1 MLLGAGVEHVFNLLT
16 SWMLPAAVLFG
27 LLMIVIIAATTRNAR
42 AIASSIVMVGV
53 SFILL
58 VFIKV
63 TTSQGEDSKFK
74 KLGQDFGNDLGGGSS
89 SGSHTPSPAPTPEV
103 TTSSAAP
110 APSNPPDLAWIGV
123 VFGVLGCII
132 LVLVIIAAIVWGV
145 RRFHQYRVRRR
156 EAEAER
162 VAALNKR
169 IEVLKGKP
177 YTAAP
182 EYTHTARKR
191 TVRL

>member
-1 MLLGAGVEHVFNLLT
+1 MLLGAGVEHVFDLLM

-27 LLMIVIIAATTRNAR
+27 LLMIVIVAATTRNIR

-53 SFILL
+53 SLILL

-63 TTSQGEDSKFK
+63 TTSEGEDSMARKMGDE
-74 KLGQDFGNDLGGGSS
+74 LGNNLGGGGSS
-89 SGSHTPSPAPTPEV
+89 GSRTPSPTPTPEV

-110 APSNPPDLAWIGV
+110 APSSPPDLSWIGV

-132 LVLVIIAAIVWGV
+132 LVLVIIAVMVWGV
-145 RRFHQYRVRRR
+145 RRFLRYRVRRR

>member
-1 MLLGAGVEHVFNLLT
+1 MLLGADEGHVFDLLM
-16 SWMLPAAVLFG
+16 SWMLPAVAVFG
-27 LLMIVIIAATTRNAR
+27 FLLVVMTAAVTRNVR
-42 AIASSIVMVGV
+42 AIVSSMVMVGV
-53 SFILL
+53 SLALAFF
-58 VFIKV
+58 VQS
-63 TTSQGEDSKFK
+63 TMRQGEDSKFK
-74 KLGQDFGNDLGGGSS
+74 KMGQDFGNDLGGSS
-89 SGSHTPSPAPTPEV
+89 SGSHTPSPTPTPEV

-110 APSNPPDLAWIGV
+110 APSSPPDLSWIGV

-145 RRFHQYRVRRR
+145 RRFHRYRVRRR

>member
-1 MLLGAGVEHVFNLLT
+1 MLLGAGVEHVFDLLM
-16 SWMLPAAVLFG
+16 SWMLPGAVLFG
-27 LLMIVIIAATTRNAR
+27 LLMIVIVAATTRNAR

-53 SFILL
+53 SLVLL
-58 VFIKV
+58 VFVKV
-63 TTSQGEDSKFK
+63 TTRDGKDSKIGK
-74 KLGQDFGNDLGGGSS
+74 MGNELGNDLGGGSS
-89 SGSHTPSPAPTPEV
+89 SGSPTPSPTQTPEV

-110 APSNPPDLAWIGV
+110 APSNPPDLSWVGV
-123 VFGVLGCII
+123 MFGVLGCII
-132 LVLVIIAAIVWGV
+132 LVLVIIALTVWGV
-145 RRFHQYRVRRR
+145 RRFLRYRVRRR

>member
-1 MLLGAGVEHVFNLLT
+1 MLLTDLGDMFDYMM
-16 SWMLPAAVLFG
+16 SWMLPIAAVFG
-27 LLMIVIIAATTRNAR
+27 LLMIVMVAATTRNVR
-42 AIASSIVMVGV
+42 AIVSSMVVVGV
-53 SFILL
+53 SLALAFFLQATARDG
-58 VFIKV
+58 K
-63 TTSQGEDSKFK
+63 DSKIGK
-74 KLGQDFGNDLGGGSS
+74 MGNELGNDLGGGSS
-89 SGSHTPSPAPTPEV
+89 SGSSTPSPTPTPEV

-110 APSNPPDLAWIGV
+110 APSNPPDLSWLGV

-132 LVLVIIAAIVWGV
+132 LVLVIIALTVWGV
-145 RRFHQYRVRRR
+145 RRFLRYRVRRR

>member
-1 MLLGAGVEHVFNLLT
+1 MLLGADEGHVFDLLM
-16 SWMLPAAVLFG
+16 SWMLPAVAVFG
-27 LLMIVIIAATTRNAR
+27 FLLVVMTAAVTRNVR
-42 AIASSIVMVGV
+42 AIVSSMVMVGV
-53 SFILL
+53 SLALAFF
-58 VFIKV
+58 VQS
-63 TTSQGEDSKFK
+63 TMRQGEDSKFK
-74 KLGQDFGNDLGGGSS
+74 KMGQDFGNDLGGGSS
-89 SGSHTPSPAPTPEV
+89 SGSHTPSPTPTPEV

-110 APSNPPDLAWIGV
+110 APSSPPDLSWIGV

-132 LVLVIIAAIVWGV
+132 LVLVIVAAIVWGV
-145 RRFHQYRVRRR
+145 RRFLRYRVRRR

>member
-1 MLLGAGVEHVFNLLT
+1 MLLGAGLEHVFDLMT
-16 SWMLPAAVLFG
+16 SWMLPAAAVFG
-27 LLMIVIIAATTRNAR
+27 LLMIVMVAAATRNAR
-42 AIASSIVMVGV
+42 AIASSVVVGGIGLALMVFLQ
-53 SFILL
+53 S
-58 VFIKV
+58 
-63 TTSQGEDSKFK
+63 TMRQGEDSKFK
-74 KLGQDFGNDLGGGSS
+74 KMGQDFGNDLGGGSS
-89 SGSHTPSPAPTPEV
+89 SGSHTPSPTPTPEV

-110 APSNPPDLAWIGV
+110 APSSPPDLSWIGV

-145 RRFHQYRVRRR
+145 RRFLRYRVRRR

>member
-1 MLLGAGVEHVFNLLT
+1 MLLADLGSLVDYAM

-27 LLMIVIIAATTRNAR
+27 LLMIVIVAATTRNAR

-53 SFILL
+53 SLVLL
-58 VFIKV
+58 VFVKV
-63 TTSQGEDSKFK
+63 TASQGEDSKFK

-89 SGSHTPSPAPTPEV
+89 SGSHTPSPTPTPEV

-110 APSNPPDLAWIGV
+110 APSNPPDLSWIGV

-145 RRFHQYRVRRR
+145 RRFLRYRVRRR

>member
-1 MLLGAGVEHVFNLLT
+1 MLLGAGLEHFFDLMT
-16 SWMLPAAVLFG
+16 SWMLPVAVCLF
-27 LLMIVIIAATTRNAR
+27 LLMIVCTAAATRNIRAVAVSVVMGGISLALLFFIHSTTRD
-42 AIASSIVMVGV
+42 
-53 SFILL
+53 
-58 VFIKV
+58 
-63 TTSQGEDSKFK
+63 GEDSKFK
-74 KLGQDFGNDLGGGSS
+74 KMGQDFGNDLGGGSS
-89 SGSHTPSPAPTPEV
+89 GSRTPSPTPTPEV

-110 APSNPPDLAWIGV
+110 APSNPPDLSWIGV
-123 VFGVLGCII
+123 AFGVLGCII
-132 LVLVIIAAIVWGV
+132 LALVIIAAIVWGV
-145 RRFHQYRVRRR
+145 RRCHQYRVRRR

>member
-1 MLLGAGVEHVFNLLT
+1 MLLADLGSLVDYMM
-16 SWMLPAAVLFG
+16 SWMLPIAAVFG
-27 LLMIVIIAATTRNAR
+27 LLMIVMVAATTRNVR
-42 AIASSIVMVGV
+42 AIASSVVMIGVGLV
-53 SFILL
+53 LL
-58 VFIKV
+58 VFVKV
-63 TTSQGEDSKFK
+63 TDRQGEDSKIGK
-74 KLGQDFGNDLGGGSS
+74 MSNELGNDLGGGSS
-89 SGSHTPSPAPTPEV
+89 SGSHTPSPSPTPEV
-103 TTSSAAP
+103 TTSSDAP
-110 APSNPPDLAWIGV
+110 APSNPPDLSWIGV

-132 LVLVIIAAIVWGV
+132 LVLVIIALTVWGV
-145 RRFHQYRVRRR
+145 RRFLRYRVRRR

>member
-1 MLLGAGVEHVFNLLT
+1 MLLGAGVEHVFDLLM
-16 SWMLPAAVLFG
+16 SWMLPGAVLFG
-27 LLMIVIIAATTRNAR
+27 LLMIVIVAATTRNAR

-53 SFILL
+53 SLALL
-58 VFIKV
+58 IFIKV
-63 TTSQGEDSKFK
+63 TARQGEDSKFRK
-74 KLGQDFGNDLGGGSS
+74 MGQDFGNDLGGGGS
-89 SGSHTPSPAPTPEV
+89 SGSPTPSPSPTPEV

-110 APSNPPDLAWIGV
+110 APSNPPDLSWLGV

-132 LVLVIIAAIVWGV
+132 LVLVIIALTVWGV
-145 RRFHQYRVRRR
+145 RRFLRYRVRRR

-162 VAALNKR
+162 VATLNKR

>member
-1 MLLGAGVEHVFNLLT
+1 MLLGAGVELVFDLMT
-16 SWMLPAAVLFG
+16 SWMLPVAVLFG
-27 LLMIVIIAATTRNAR
+27 LLMIVMIAATTRNAR
-42 AIASSIVMVGV
+42 AIVSSMVMVGV
-53 SFILL
+53 SLALAFF
-58 VFIKV
+58 VQS
-63 TTSQGEDSKFK
+63 TMRQGEDSKFK
-74 KLGQDFGNDLGGGSS
+74 KMGQDFGNDLGGSS
-89 SGSHTPSPAPTPEV
+89 SGSHTPSPTPTPEV

-110 APSNPPDLAWIGV
+110 APSSPPDLLWIGV

>member
-1 MLLGAGVEHVFNLLT
+1 MLLGVGVEHVFDLLM
-16 SWMLPAAVLFG
+16 SWMLPGAVLFG
-27 LLMIVIIAATTRNAR
+27 LLMIVIVAATTRNAR

-53 SFILL
+53 SLALL
-58 VFIKV
+58 IFIKV
-63 TTSQGEDSKFK
+63 TARQGEDSKFRK
-74 KLGQDFGNDLGGGSS
+74 MGQDFGNDLGGGGS
-89 SGSHTPSPAPTPEV
+89 SGSPTPSPSPTPEV

-110 APSNPPDLAWIGV
+110 APSNSPDLSWLGV

-132 LVLVIIAAIVWGV
+132 LVLVIIALTVWGV
-145 RRFHQYRVRRR
+145 RRFLRYRVRRR

>member
-1 MLLGAGVEHVFNLLT
+1 MLLGDLGDMFDYMM
-16 SWMLPAAVLFG
+16 SWMLPIAALLGF
-27 LLMIVIIAATTRNAR
+27 LMIVMVAAATRNVR
-42 AIASSIVMVGV
+42 AIVISMVVVGV
-53 SFILL
+53 SLALAFFLQS
-58 VFIKV
+58 
-63 TTSQGEDSKFK
+63 TARQGEDSKFK
-74 KLGQDFGNDLGGGSS
+74 KLGQDFGNDLGGGGS
-89 SGSHTPSPAPTPEV
+89 SGSSAPSPTPTPEV

-110 APSNPPDLAWIGV
+110 APSSPPDLSWIGV

-162 VAALNKR
+162 VATLNKR